1 MRLGMSSVDPGINPG
16 AVDEHNQR
24 GKKGLGAQVLKSVLP
39 FQQVD
44 GVPLWALV
52 SQQL

>member
-1 MRLGMSSVDPGINPG
+1 MRSGMSSINPG